1 MTTTVG
7 DQRVYDYVII
17 GSGFGGAVCAARL
30 SEKGYSVL
38 VLEKGKRFRDLDF
51 ATTNWQFW
59 KYVWMPVIR
68 AHGIMQISLLKG
80 MMVLH
85 GAGVGG
91 GSLGYANVL
100 EIPNAET
107 FATPAWN
114 QPLAWGERLEP
125 YYHLAQRML
134 GAVQNPTLWPA
145 DHTLRQLA
153 QEAGQEATFRATEV
167 GVFFGE
173 EGKTSPDPYFAGAG
187 PERSGC
193 RQCGACMIGCR
204 HNAKNTLPKN
214 YLYFAEKQGA
224 QILAEAEVVDVRPV
238 SGSPAGERYAVD
250 YRSSTGFS
258 RKNTGTVSRKDTGT
272 VSRKNT
278 GTLFRKPRHCVR
290 ARNVI
295 FSAGVMGTMALL
307 LRLRDV
313 TGSLPQISQQLGNM
327 IRTNSEALL
336 GSVARKSAVD
346 YSKGVAITSIYN
358 LNETTRVEPVRY
370 PDGSSLMRLIS
381 APLVDLQGGIGRRLL
396 DSAAWALRHPLDFA
410 RGLLLPGW
418 AHNTTILLI
427 MQNLDNRLRV
437 RLGRSL
443 YTLGRRGLVALTE
456 PGFEVSAQVKGS
468 HALVR
473 AFAGR
478 TDGVAMGSA
487 SENLLNLPTTAH
499 ILGGAPI
506 GVDAEHGVV
515 DERFEIHAYPG
526 LFIIDGS
533 VVPANP
539 GVNPSLTIAALAE
552 YATSQVPEKG
562 SQIH

>member
-1 MTTTVG
+1 MG
-7 DQRVYDYVII
+7 AADNENRIYDYVII
-17 GSGFGGAVCAARL
+17 GSGFGGSVCAARL

-38 VLEKGKRFRDLDF
+38 VLEKGKRFRDEDF
-51 ATTNWQFW
+51 ARSNWQFW
-59 KYVWMPVIR
+59 KYVWMPAVR
-68 AHGIMQISLLKG
+68 AHGILQISLLKG

-114 QPLAWGERLEP
+114 QPAAWGELLMP
-125 YYHLAQRML
+125 YYQTAQRML
-134 GAVQNPTLWPA
+134 GATRNPRLGPA
-145 DHTLRQLA
+145 DDCLRQLA
-153 QEAGQEATFRATEV
+153 QDGGQEDTFRATEV
-167 GVFFGE
+167 GVFFGP
-173 EGKTSPDPYFAGAG
+173 EGEPCPDPYFAGQG
-187 PERSGC
+187 PQRSGC
-193 RQCGACMIGCR
+193 QQCGACMVGCR
-204 HNAKNTLPKN
+204 KNAKNTLPKN

-224 QILAEAEVVDVRPV
+224 RIVPEAEVVDVRP
-238 SGSPAGERYAVD
+238 SRHCQDGERYEVV
-250 YRSSTGFS
+250 YRSSTGFFS
-258 RKNTGTVSRKDTGT
+258 RPRKT
-272 VSRKNT
+272 
-278 GTLFRKPRHCVR
+278 VR

-295 FSAGVMGTMALL
+295 FSAGVMGSMALL

-313 TGSLPQISQQLGNM
+313 QGSLPKISEQLGNM

-336 GSVARKSAVD
+336 GSVARKDTAD

-358 LNETTRVEPVRY
+358 LNATTRVEPVRY

-381 APLVDLQGGIGRRLL
+381 APLVDLEGGIGRRML
-396 DSAAWALRHPLDFA
+396 DSAAWVVRHPIDFA
-410 RGLLLPGW
+410 RGMFFPGW

-427 MQNLDNRLRV
+427 MQNLDNRMRV
-437 RLGRSL
+437 RLGRSV
-443 YTLGRRGLVALTE
+443 YTLGRRGLVALPE
-456 PGFEVSAQVKGS
+456 PGYEITAQVRGS

-473 AFAGR
+473 AFAQR
-478 TDGVAMGSA
+478 TGGVAMGSA

-506 GVDAEHGVV
+506 GEDARSGVV
-515 DERFEIHAYPG
+515 NDRFEIHGYPG
-526 LFIIDGS
+526 LSIIDGS

-552 YATSQVPEKG
+552 YAMSRVPAKRQEDPG
-562 SQIH
+562 

>member
-1 MTTTVG
+1 LNFLNFKGEVTMATTAG
-7 DQRVYDYVII
+7 DQLVYDYVII

-38 VLEKGKRFRDLDF
+38 VLEKGKRFRDQDF

-59 KYVWMPVIR
+59 KYVWLPAIR

-114 QPLAWGERLEP
+114 RPVAWGERLMP

-134 GAVQNPTLWPA
+134 GVAQNPTLWPA
-145 DHTLRQLA
+145 DHCLRQLA
-153 QEAGQEATFRATEV
+153 EESGQGDTFRATEV

-173 EGKTSPDPYFAGAG
+173 EGKACPDPYFEGDG
-187 PERSGC
+187 PERAGC
-193 RQCGACMIGCR
+193 QQCGACMVGCR

-224 QILAEAEVVDVRPV
+224 QILAETEVVDVRPTTD
-238 SGSPAGERYAVD
+238 SPAGERYEVV

-258 RKNTGTVSRKDTGT
+258 RKNTGTVLR
-272 VSRKNT
+272 R
-278 GTLFRKPRHCVR
+278 PRQVVR
-290 ARNVI
+290 ARSVI

-313 TGSLPQISQQLGNM
+313 AGSLPKISQQLGNM

-336 GSVARKSAVD
+336 GSVARNREVD

-358 LNETTRVEPVRY
+358 INATTRVEPVRY

-381 APLVDLQGGIGRRLL
+381 APLVDLEGGIGRRLL
-396 DSAAWALRHPLDFA
+396 DSAAWVLRHPLDFA

-437 RLGRSL
+437 RLGRSI

-456 PGFEVSAQVKGS
+456 PGFEVAAQVKGS

-473 AFAGR
+473 AFAKR
-478 TDGVAMGSA
+478 TGGVAMGSA

-506 GVDAEHGVV
+506 GADAAHGVV

-526 LFIIDGS
+526 LFIVDGS

-552 YATSQVPEKG
+552 YAMSQVPEKTR
-562 SQIH
+562 

>member
-1 MTTTVG
+1 MAKTAR
-7 DQRVYDYVII
+7 DHRIYDYVII

-38 VLEKGKRFRDLDF
+38 VLEKGKRFSDHDF
-51 ATTNWQFW
+51 ATSNWQFW
-59 KYVWMPVIR
+59 KYVWMPAIR
-68 AHGIMQISLLKG
+68 AHGILQISLLKG

-114 QPLAWGERLEP
+114 QTAAWGELLRP
-125 YYHLAQRML
+125 YYPLAQRML
-134 GAVQNPTLWPA
+134 GTAHNPTLWPA
-145 DHTLRQLA
+145 DQCLHQLA
-153 QEAGQEATFRATEV
+153 ADAGQESTFRATEV
-167 GVFFGE
+167 GVFFGK
-173 EGKTSPDPYFAGAG
+173 EGEDCPDPYFAGEG
-187 PERSGC
+187 PRRSGC
-193 RQCGACMIGCR
+193 QQCGACMVGCR
-204 HNAKNTLPKN
+204 HNAKNSLPKN
-214 YLYFAEKQGA
+214 YLYFAEKRGA
-224 QILAEAEVVDVRPV
+224 QIMAEVEVIDVRPCQ
-238 SGSPAGERYAVD
+238 GAPAGERYEVVC
-250 YRSSTGFS
+250 RSSTG
-258 RKNTGTVSRKDTGT
+258 
-272 VSRKNT
+272 
-278 GTLFRKPRHCVR
+278 LFTR
-290 ARNVI
+290 ARQSFRARSVI
-295 FSAGVMGTMALL
+295 FSAGVMGTMELL
-307 LRLRDV
+307 LRLRDIQR
-313 TGSLPQISQQLGNM
+313 SLPKISPCLGNM

-336 GSVARKSAVD
+336 GSVARGSAVD

-381 APLVDLQGGIGRRLL
+381 APLVDLQGGIRRRIL
-396 DSAAWALRHPLDFA
+396 DSAAWVLRRPIDFA
-410 RGLLLPGW
+410 RGMLLPGW

-427 MQNLDNRLRV
+427 MQNLDNRMRL
-437 RLGRSL
+437 RLGRSV

-456 PGFEVSAQVKGS
+456 PGFEISAQVSGS

-473 AFAGR
+473 AFAQR
-478 TDGVAMGSA
+478 TGGVAMGSA

-506 GVDAEHGVV
+506 GADVQSGVV
-515 DERFEIHAYPG
+515 NDRFEVHGYPG
-526 LFIIDGS
+526 LFIVDGS

-552 YATSQVPEKG
+552 YVMSKAPEKER
-562 SQIH
+562 